1 MIYRSLPITDEQGE
15 CAGCYK
21 GNFMDLY
28 EALIREREILI
39 GGKGDD
45 PSGEFKTWLS
55 SAEGRKAITAGLKT
69 EMEHT
74 KDPKIA
80 REIVTDHLKEDRK
93 YYQKLAKVGLNE
105 VSMGVGGTGVPT
117 PDIEPGTGIIVK
129 DPIRQ
134 RKKRDT
140 NLNDIK
146 PLRPGS
152 AANAGMVGVNPMI
165 PGRSAFA
172 KAVESLNR

>member
-1 MIYRSLPITDEQGE
+1 MIYRNLPTTREQGE
-15 CAGCYK
+15 CAGFYK

-28 EALIREREILI
+28 QSLI
-39 GGKGDD
+39 
-45 PSGEFKTWLS
+45 
-55 SAEGRKAITAGLKT
+55 
-69 EMEHT
+69 
-74 KDPKIA
+74 
-80 REIVTDHLKEDRK
+80 
-93 YYQKLAKVGLNE
+93 NE

-140 NLNDIK
+140 NLNDVK

-152 AANAGMVGVNPMI
+152 AANGGMVGVNPMI